1 MARTA
6 VGLFLDP
13 SLVGDVIRE
22 LEANGFARQDIR
34 VVGEALGM
42 TEPGAMSIAHTDFEV
57 DLIRELRS
65 IGASEDDAEC
75 YLEGL
80 RRGAVIV
87 FAAASDQRAEIA
99 AQIMNRHNA
108 VEIEKLKVT
117 EPHLPLD
124 RSSMS
129 PNRDAS
135 TQSGRVRS
143 SGGGARL
150 FIW

>member
-1 MARTA
+1 MAKTA
-6 VGLFLDP
+6 VGLFLDRN
-13 SLVGDVIRE
+13 LEGLMRE
-22 LEANGFARQDIR
+22 LVANGFARQDIR
-34 VVGEALGM
+34 IVGEALGM

-57 DLIRELRS
+57 DLMRELRS

-87 FAAASDQRAEIA
+87 FVAASDQRAEIA

-108 VEIEKLKVT
+108 VEIEELKVT
-117 EPHLPLD
+117 EPHLPMGH
-124 RSSMS
+124 SSMS

-135 TQSGRVRS
+135 TQSGRVRPT
-143 SGGGARL
+143 GGGARL
-150 FIW
+150 FVW